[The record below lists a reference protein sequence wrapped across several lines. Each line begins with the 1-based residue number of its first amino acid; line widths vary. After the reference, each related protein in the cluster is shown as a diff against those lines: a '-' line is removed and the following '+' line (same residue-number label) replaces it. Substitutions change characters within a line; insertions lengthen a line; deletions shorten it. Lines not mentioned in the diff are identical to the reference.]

1 MAILMFDGAEIRL
14 KLSRWERLGA
24 LVSPPVARIDQV
36 ESIEFIDTLWSKDVL
51 RGVRSPGTAIPY
63 VVLIGVMRGS
73 GFKDFCVIK
82 RKKPGVIISFSS
94 GNFQRWIYTLEG
106 SRHAEEQILAGL
118 GPISQ

>member
-24 LVSPPVARIDQV
+24 LVSPPVARMDQV
-36 ESIEFIDTLWSKDVL
+36 ESIEFVDTLWSKDVL

-82 RKKPGVIISFSS
+82 RKKPGVIVCFSGGS
-94 GNFQRWIYTLEG
+94 FQRWIYTLEG
-106 SRHAEEQILAGL
+106 SRHAEDQILAKL
-118 GPISQ
+118 A

>member
-24 LVSPPVARIDQV
+24 LLSPPVARMDQV
-36 ESIEFIDTLWSKDVL
+36 ESIEFVDTLWSKDVL

-63 VVLIGVMRGS
+63 VVLIGVMRSS

-82 RKKPGVIISFSS
+82 RKKPGIIITFSS
-94 GNFQRWIYTLEG
+94 GPYQRWIYTLEG
-106 SRHAEEQILAGL
+106 SRHAEDQILGKLA
-118 GPISQ
+118 

>member
-24 LVSPPVARIDQV
+24 LVSPPVARMDQV
-36 ESIEFIDTLWSKDVL
+36 ESIEFVDTLWSKDVL

-82 RKKPGVIISFSS
+82 RKKPGVIITFSS
-94 GNFQRWIYTLEG
+94 GPFQRWIYTLEG
-106 SRHAEEQILAGL
+106 PRHAEEQILAKL
-118 GPISQ
+118 G

>member
-1 MAILMFDGAEIRL
+1 MAILVIDGDEIRL
-14 KLSRWERLGA
+14 KLSLPEQLSAFWPAPTARL
-24 LVSPPVARIDQV
+24 DQV

-82 RKKPGVIISFSS
+82 RKNPGVIITFSS
-94 GNFQRWIYTLEG
+94 GPFLRWIYTLEG
-106 SRHAEEQILAGL
+106 SRHAEDQILGKLA
-118 GPISQ
+118 

>member
-1 MAILMFDGAEIRL
+1 MAILMIDGDQIRL

-51 RGVRSPGTAIPY
+51 RGVRAPGTAIPY

-82 RKKPGVIISFSS
+82 RKKPGVIITFSS
-94 GNFQRWIYTLEG
+94 GPFQRWIYTLEG
-106 SRHAEEQILAGL
+106 SRHAEDQILAKL
-118 GPISQ
+118 G

>member
-82 RKKPGVIISFSS
+82 RKKPGVIITFSS
-94 GNFQRWIYTLEG
+94 GPFERWIYTLEAG
-106 SRHAEEQILAGL
+106 RHAEEQILAKL
-118 GPISQ
+118 A